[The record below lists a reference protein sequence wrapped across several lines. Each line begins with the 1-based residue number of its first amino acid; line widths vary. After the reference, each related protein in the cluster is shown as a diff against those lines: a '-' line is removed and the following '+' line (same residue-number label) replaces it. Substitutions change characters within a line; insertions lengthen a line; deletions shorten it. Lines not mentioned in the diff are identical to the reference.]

1 MLFKVAIALLVV
13 WIIGLIYGI
22 GQLIHV
28 LLLVGIMLLLLS
40 FAKQR
45 DAGIRSHG
53 RISDK

>member
-1 MLFKVAIALLVV
+1 MLFKVAIALLVIWV
-13 WIIGLIYGI
+13 IGLIYGI

-53 RISDK
+53 HISDK